1 MKIRKLIG
9 ILVVAVTLPAT
20 AMAWGDDW
28 AAEADANADGYSDG
42 LVTEGRGGVM
52 TAGGSAALARADTS
66 PAYATG
72 YAADERGILMG
83 SAGRN
88 GASGDFLQESN
99 ADARADLNDRDA
111 PMEARATAEGSA
123 AYNAQASGANRQS
136 GGLAAG
142 RAGTEAF
149 ALDVPGRRGDRA
161 NAEADQT
168 SFAAAASGAA
178 DRNAAAAGSSARASS
193 RAEAASTR

>member
-88 GASGDFLQESN
+88 GASGDFLVLAWVGGVVFVAMSLGG
-99 ADARADLNDRDA
+99 AVLLGTWAS
-111 PMEARATAEGSA
+111 EG
-123 AYNAQASGANRQS
+123 
-136 GGLAAG
+136 
-142 RAGTEAF
+142 F
-149 ALDVPGRRGDRA
+149 ALPADE
-161 NAEADQT
+161 AELEQWFEELED
-168 SFAAAASGAA
+168 
-178 DRNAAAAGSSARASS
+178 AG
-193 RAEAASTR
+193 